1 MNKIILTDAARQH
14 FINMMNR
21 DNKRCLT
28 LSLKPSGCNG
38 YSYNY
43 EYKLGGPGSMIFR
56 LAEETDYDF
65 FIDGKSVVFLQ
76 GTTIDYVKEGFTSKL
91 VYDNPQA
98 KGSCGCG
105 ESYNF

>member
-1 MNKIILTDAARQH
+1 
-14 FINMMNR
+14 
-21 DNKRCLT
+21 
-28 LSLKPSGCNG
+28 
-38 YSYNY
+38 
-43 EYKLGGPGSMIFR
+43 
-56 LAEETDYDF
+56 
-65 FIDGKSVVFLQ
+65 LQ